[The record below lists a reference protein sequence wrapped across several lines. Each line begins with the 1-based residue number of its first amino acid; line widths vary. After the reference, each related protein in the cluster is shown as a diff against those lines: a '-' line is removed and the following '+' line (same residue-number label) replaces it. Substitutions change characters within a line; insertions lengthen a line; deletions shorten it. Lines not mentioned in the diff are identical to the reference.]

1 MTGAMVSWG
10 LSLLLGGVFSLG
22 IAAGARA
29 AGALTR
35 DGAVAAVV
43 VGTVVFGFGGWPAA
57 ALLLTFFATSSLL
70 TRWHA
75 DRKLHPE
82 HRRGRGA
89 GQVLA
94 NGLAASVLAV
104 WGGVAPSVAVWTAFA
119 AALAAS
125 TADTWATEVGMLS
138 PSPPRLI
145 TTWRPVAR
153 GTSGGVTVQGTIAGI
168 VGAGAVAVLGTLLL
182 AAPPSAVWLAGVSAM
197 LVDSVLGATVEQR
210 VSWVTNDVV
219 NLTMTVLGATLAALL
234 AMR

>member
-1 MTGAMVSWG
+1 MPGATVSWG
-10 LSLLLGGVFSLG
+10 LSLLLGGVLSLAV
-22 IAAGARA
+22 AAGARA

-35 DGAVAAVV
+35 GGAGAAVV

-57 ALLLTFFATSSLL
+57 ALLLTFFGTSSLL

-75 DRKLHPE
+75 ERKSHPE
-82 HRRGRGA
+82 HRRGRDA

-94 NGLAASVLAV
+94 NGLAASILAV
-104 WGGVAPSVAVWTAFA
+104 WAGIAPAAGVWTAFA

-125 TADTWATEVGMLS
+125 TADTWATEVGMLT

-153 GTSGGVTVQGTIAGI
+153 GTSGGVTAQGTLAGI
-168 VGAGAVAVLGTLLL
+168 LGAAVIAALGALLLGT
-182 AAPPSAVWLAGVSAM
+182 PPWVVWLAGGVAM

-210 VSWVTNDVV
+210 AAWVTNDVV
-219 NLTMTVLGATLAALL
+219 NFTMTAVGATLAALL